1 MSISNRLKAVWAHLP
16 ANVELIAVSKFH
28 PVNAIKEA
36 YDAGQKLFGESR
48 VQELAQ
54 KAPLLPNDVQWHFI
68 GTLQRN
74 KVKQLLPLV
83 HTIHSGDSE
92 RLLEEIQYQA
102 QKQNI
107 SQVRVLLQVD
117 VTTEATKHGW
127 QPNELREWLNTG
139 NYQKLTNIQFA
150 GVMAMASNTANI
162 GIINAQFA
170 EVKELFQELQTKY
183 FSHTTNFR
191 MLSMGMSQDY
201 EIAIQHG
208 STHVRIGSAIFGDRE
223 Y

>member
-92 RLLEEIQYQA
+92 RLLEEIQHQA
-102 QKQNI
+102 QKQYI

-127 QPNELREWLNTG
+127 RPNELREWLNTG

-150 GVMAMASNTANI
+150 GVMAMASNTANT

-201 EIAIQHG
+201 EIAIQNG